1 MLKSPIGDVCS
12 KILLLLSGKK
22 GAIPIPTLQLKS
34 STFICLASF
43 NSRIGLF
50 PQRELLR
57 QSALYSNPLCKLICL
72 LMLKRF
78 FPLLPGILHC
88 FIYKEP
94 LLMMNVSISHHF
106 LALSIFF
113 VYISVKILSMPF
125 YSSVIHV

>member
-94 LLMMNVSISHHF
+94 LHDECVHQSPFSGFIHF
-106 LALSIFF
+106 FLCTL
-113 VYISVKILSMPF
+113 VYK
-125 YSSVIHV
+125 Y